1 MALLDSPRSGPQAWQ
16 AGKLEHQQG
25 VRWPTSGRRKRSGNG
40 ARAARQ
46 PMDSPTVRPTSSETI
61 SSVPKQNLALHR
73 ISSTEDDHAR
83 FARLLMPH
91 LDGAYSLARW
101 ITGNG
106 ADAEDVVQE
115 ASLRAFR
122 AVSRVADDSA
132 RQWLLTIV
140 RNTAYSWLR
149 KNRPTAVIT
158 VEDLGVVEREHA
170 NPSDP
175 NGETPEAALI
185 AKADAEQLRT
195 AIAALPAPF
204 RETLVL
210 RDIEGLDYREIAGVT
225 GVPVG
230 TVMSRLAR
238 ARRKL
243 IVIITNKDL
252 THFVHRKPEL
262 VHNGDIRRAASAI

>member
-1 MALLDSPRSGPQAWQ
+1 
-16 AGKLEHQQG
+16 
-25 VRWPTSGRRKRSGNG
+25 
-40 ARAARQ
+40 
-46 PMDSPTVRPTSSETI
+46 MDSPTVRPTSSETI

-158 VEDLGVVEREHA
+158 VEDLEVVEREHA

-185 AKADAEQLRT
+185 TKADAEQLRA

-243 IVIITNKDL
+243 IAILTNKDL
-252 THFVHRKPEL
+252 THFVNRKPEL